1 MEKANGNAEYSATS
15 RTLLETIEHAK
26 KELNG
31 SHAMTEAT
39 LDVSERIV
47 GEVATGL
54 QQELGALRAQ
64 LRAKKEDERRIR

>member
-1 MEKANGNAEYSATS
+1 MDKANGNAQYSATC
-15 RTLLETIEHAK
+15 RMLLETVEQAK

-31 SHAMTEAT
+31 SHARTEAT
-39 LDVSERIV
+39 LDVSDRIV

-54 QQELGALRAQ
+54 EEELGALREQ